1 MKKIKIITIAGF
13 VLSLLLVSVHASDM
27 QSKADLAVANILFD
41 FDAPAE
47 FATYR
52 IRDDGLVEIVF
63 AGNMPDKVYS
73 DVLAKLNNHPDIPD
87 VLAGRGGPPCSL
99 W

>member
-1 MKKIKIITIAGF
+1 MRAIITLMLFIF
-13 VLSLLLVSVHASDM
+13 LSITVTARAEDA

-41 FDAPAE
+41 YDAPAE

-52 IRDDGLVEIVF
+52 VRDDGLVEIVF
-63 AGNMPDKVYS
+63 ASNMPDDVYS
-73 DVLAKLNNHPDIPD
+73 NVVTKLNNHADIPD
-87 VLAGRGGPPCSL
+87 VLAGRGGPVCSL

>member
-1 MKKIKIITIAGF
+1 MKRIIT
-13 VLSLLLVSVHASDM
+13 LLCFILLTSISNVYADDP

-41 FDAPAE
+41 YDAPSE

-52 IRDDGLVEIVF
+52 VRDDGLVEIVF
-63 AGNMPDKVYS
+63 ASNMPDDVYS
-73 DVLAKLNNHPDIPD
+73 DVVTKLNNHSDIPD
-87 VLAGRGGPPCSL
+87 VLAGRGGPVCAL